1 MEVPGRGGGV
11 WGGGAGRVPAL
22 VAAPSPPARK
32 DTTRAL
38 IAGAGPAGDAVAA
51 GLRDAGF
58 AGEIVL
64 VGAEPELPYE
74 RPHLSKGYLLGTVLR
89 ERLPPRPP
97 GQLPRRRRG
106 VRPRGRRR
114 PGSGAAASAST
125 RRSLSLWFACWV
137 RSLAATWRTFTACAA

>member
-89 ERLPPRPP
+89 ERLPRPP
-97 GQLPRRRRG
+97 PPPCPPLPHPRR
-106 VRPRGRRR
+106 P
-114 PGSGAAASAST
+114 
-125 RRSLSLWFACWV
+125 
-137 RSLAATWRTFTACAA
+137 CAPPPA

>member
-89 ERLPPRPP
+89 ERLGLGPRRAKPPPP
-97 GQLPRRRRG
+97 GGGPPG
-106 VRPRGRRR
+106 R
-114 PGSGAAASAST
+114 PGARPG
-125 RRSLSLWFACWV
+125 
-137 RSLAATWRTFTACAA
+137 